1 MRKTVLSIFVALA
14 AVLAVP
20 PSASASAGADK
31 TDTVACC
38 GKPPIHP

>member
-1 MRKTVLSIFVALA
+1 MRKTALSMFVALA

-20 PSASASAGADK
+20 PSAGADQ